1 MEQHFK
7 TNRIFI
13 IQSSGGKEDVS
24 IYLLDCWWFFF
35 LSWVFLSLTDT
46 NILESK
52 HISAILLCLCSGF
65 LSS

>member
-13 IQSSGGKEDVS
+13 IQSSGGKRGCF
-24 IYLLDCWWFFF
+24 YLSVGLLVGFF